1 MKKGISS
8 LASLMDEADQAGTG
22 APSEVAVELIERDPL
37 QPRKTIDPEGL
48 ESLAASIAAQG
59 VIQPI
64 VVRPD
69 PEGNGYFVVTGE
81 RRWRAAQLANLD
93 TIPVV
98 IREFEGSLLAVQLC
112 ENLDRE
118 NVPILEESEAV
129 ARLVKELGKAGE
141 VAKALGKKAAWV
153 SVRRKIAKGL
163 ELVAPFVESGA
174 TRDPE
179 TLSMLVDLHK
189 LDAEAF
195 ERLQRRTDVNRTM
208 VRQAVDVAKGRGDE
222 PEPPKAPAQAP
233 QSEENPATESGGAHV
248 EDQETPAAAPKQEGL
263 SKGLDRLSGSE
274 PEPEADEEGGP
285 WEEGTELQAIDLL
298 TKDLSDL
305 LGVKVMLHEEGEGGY
320 LRIDFADRAELGRVL
335 SHIS

>member
-1 MKKGISS
+1 
-8 LASLMDEADQAGTG
+8 MDEADQAGTG

-118 NVPILEESEAV
+118 NVPILEEAEAV
-129 ARLVKELGKAGE
+129 ARLVKELGKASE

-195 ERLQRRTDVNRTM
+195 ERLQRRTDINRSM
-208 VRQAVDVAKGRGDE
+208 VRQAVDIAKGRVEE
-222 PEPPKAPAQAP
+222 PKDPPKETAQA
-233 QSEENPATESGGAHV
+233 QSVQESVTEPSGGQS
-248 EDQETPAAAPKQEGL
+248 EDQEPLPAAPKRENQP
-263 SKGLDRLSGSE
+263 KRLDRVVGSE
-274 PEPEADEEGGP
+274 PESTEEEGGP
-285 WEEGTELQAIDLL
+285 CEDGSELQAIDLL
-298 TKDLSDL
+298 TRNLSSL
-305 LGVKVMLHEEGEGGY
+305 LGVNVALHEEGEGGY
-320 LRIDFADRAELGRVL
+320 LRIDFADRAELKRVMN
-335 SHIS
+335 HIS

>member
-118 NVPILEESEAV
+118 NVPILEEAEAV
-129 ARLVKELGKAGE
+129 ARLVKELGKASE

-189 LDAEAF
+189 LDMVAF
-195 ERLQRRTDVNRTM
+195 ERLQRRADINRSM

-222 PEPPKAPAQAP
+222 QEPPKAPAQEQP
-233 QSEENPATESGGAHV
+233 GQESVTESSDGQAK
-248 EDQETPAAAPKQEGL
+248 EQEPPAPAPKRESQP
-263 SKGLDRLSGSE
+263 KRLDQVVGSE
-274 PEPEADEEGGP
+274 SESTEEEGGP
-285 WEEGTELQAIDLL
+285 WEDGSELQAIDLL
-298 TKDLSDL
+298 TRNLSSL
-305 LGVKVMLHEEGEGGY
+305 LGVSVVLHEEGEGGY
-320 LRIDFADRAELGRVL
+320 LRIDFADRAELKRVMN
-335 SHIS
+335 HIS

>member
-118 NVPILEESEAV
+118 NVPILEEAEAV

-195 ERLQRRTDVNRTM
+195 ERFQRRTDVNRSM
-208 VRQAVDVAKGRGDE
+208 VRQAVDIAKGKVEE
-222 PEPPKAPAQAP
+222 PEPPKAPAQAQP
-233 QSEENPATESGGAHV
+233 VQESVAEPTDTQAEE
-248 EDQETPAAAPKQEGL
+248 QEPSSPAPKRESQPKQQDQILGEET
-263 SKGLDRLSGSE
+263 DTE
-274 PEPEADEEGGP
+274 EEEGGP
-285 WEEGTELQAIDLL
+285 WEDGTELQAIDLL

-320 LRIDFADRAELGRVL
+320 LRIDFADRAELARVMNHF
-335 SHIS
+335 S